1 MAAAVPSAGVANVVP
16 SASAAAAVH
25 TEPHDTEFWAKQL
38 AAGVATAALEPS
50 PIGENVDGAIAAPL
64 AAGGIAAPLA
74 AGAIAAPLAAG
85 AIAAPLA
92 AGEIAAPLAAGVVAA
107 LASPPSDGVA
117 AAGPT
122 AGVVTGTSCPAQ
134 EHAAVKTRSQDWV
147 IGSGHDQVGLRLS
160 PACARD
166 G

>member
-16 SASAAAAVH
+16 SASAAAAVP
-25 TEPHDTEFWAKQL
+25 TEPHDKEFWAKQL
-38 AAGVATAALEPS
+38 AAGVATAAPEPA

-85 AIAAPLA
+85 A
-92 AGEIAAPLAAGVVAA
+92 IAAPLAAGVVAA